1 MMKKLGVQSLMLR
14 VLAAVFWFSFFI
26 LNPTVPPFTKGGF
39 GGIKAEAKV
48 YIDITSPAMKKLPI
62 AIYDFG
68 GTSGREISDIIKDD
82 LEFTGFFTYI
92 DRATYI
98 EGISQPFNPNN
109 WTPLGVE
116 TVVKGSL
123 KQGKELILPVSLFDV
138 IEAKEIFKKE
148 YKAGKEFIRPLGHAI
163 ANDIYKALTGK
174 TGVFRSR
181 IAFVTELGGTKDI
194 HIMDWDGKRNSKLG
208 LKENLILSPHW
219 SADSKNIIYS
229 AERNRQWGIYLVNF
243 LNRTVKKVFSSK
255 GTNVAGDFSPDGDEF
270 IFSSSKDGSPNLYT
284 MSMRNRA
291 VNKLTSSRS
300 IEVSPA
306 LSPDG
311 KFIAFVSDR
320 GGSPQIYTMRR
331 GGSDVKRL
339 SFEGSY
345 NTSPNWSPRGDKIV
359 FSGRRNTNQ
368 IFIVNPDGTGLTQLT
383 AQGNNEDPSFS
394 PDGRFITFTSDRDGA
409 KGIYIMR
416 SNGEAQKRITPR
428 KMRAYFPRWSP
439 K

>member
-1 MMKKLGVQSLMLR
+1 MIKSKELRAKDKEQRVKTNILRIVLISLCTMLFA
-14 VLAAVFWFSFFI
+14 LCFSPI
-26 LNPTVPPFTKGGF
+26 
-39 GGIKAEAKV
+39 AAKV

-68 GTSGREISDIIKDD
+68 GLSGKEISDIIKED

-92 DRATYI
+92 DRAAYI
-98 EGISQPFNPNN
+98 EGVSQSFNPNN

-116 TVVKGSL
+116 TVVKGTI
-123 KQGKELILPVSLFDV
+123 KEGKELILPVSLFDV

-148 YKAGKEFIRPLGHAI
+148 YKAGKELIRPLGHTI
-163 ANDIYKALTGK
+163 ASDIYKALTGE
-174 TGVFRSR
+174 TGIFRSR
-181 IAFVTELGGTKDI
+181 IAFVAEMGGTKDI
-194 HIMDWDGKRNSKLG
+194 YIMDWDGKRSSKLG

-219 SADSKNIIYS
+219 SRDGANIIYS

-243 LNRTVKKVFSSK
+243 SNRKVKKVFSSR
-255 GTNVAGDFSPDGDEF
+255 GTNIAGDLSPDGNEF
-270 IFSSSKDGSPNLYT
+270 IFSSSKNGSVDLYT
-284 MSMRNRA
+284 MSLRNNV

-300 IEVSPA
+300 IEVSPTI
-306 LSPDG
+306 SPDG
-311 KFIAFVSDR
+311 NHIAFVSDR
-320 GGSPQIYTMRR
+320 GGSPQIYIMQR
-331 GGSDVKRL
+331 GGSDIRRI

-383 AQGNNEDPSFS
+383 TQGNNEDPSFS
-394 PDGRFITFTSDRDGA
+394 PDGRFITFTSDRDGV
-409 KGIYIMR
+409 KGVYIMR

-428 KMRAYFPRWSP
+428 KMRAFYPRWSP
-439 K
+439 N

>member
-1 MMKKLGVQSLMLR
+1 MTKSKELRAKGKEQRVKFNILRIVLITLCTMLFALR
-14 VLAAVFWFSFFI
+14 FSPI
-26 LNPTVPPFTKGGF
+26 
-39 GGIKAEAKV
+39 AAKV

-68 GTSGREISDIIKDD
+68 GLSGKEISDIVKDD

-92 DRATYI
+92 DRSAYI

-109 WTPLGVE
+109 WTPLGIE
-116 TVVKGSL
+116 TVVKGTV
-123 KQGKELILPVSLFDV
+123 KAGKELIIPVSLFDV

-148 YKAGKEFIRPLGHAI
+148 YKAGKELIRPLGHTI
-163 ANDIYKALTGK
+163 ASDIYKALTGE

-181 IAFVTELGGTKDI
+181 IAFVAEERGTKDI
-194 HIMDWDGKRNSKLG
+194 YIMDWDGKRSSKLG
-208 LKENLILSPHW
+208 LRENLILSPHW
-219 SADSKNIIYS
+219 STDGKNIIYS

-255 GTNVAGDFSPDGDEF
+255 GTNIAGDLSPDGNEF
-270 IFSSSKDGSPNLYT
+270 IFSSSKDGSQDLYT
-284 MSMRNRA
+284 MRLRNNV

-306 LSPDG
+306 ISPDG

-331 GGSDVKRL
+331 GGSDIRRI

-383 AQGNNEDPSFS
+383 TQGNNEDPSFS
-394 PDGRFITFTSDRDGA
+394 PDGRFITFTSDRDGV
-409 KGIYIMR
+409 KGVYIMR

-428 KMRAYFPRWSP
+428 KMRAFYPRWSP
-439 K
+439 N